1 MLVKEAQEFGKIGSR
16 NSKMGTTDFSIDAFA
31 CITGS
36 KLAKVPGTT
45 CHKCYARHLQNLRPS
60 VDKGWKDNLDKWN
73 AADPD
78 RWAQAMA
85 FQIKRYNTDGYHR
98 WFTSGDLQSV
108 EMLDA
113 IVQVARMT
121 PEVQHWLPTQER
133 AMLDAYEEA
142 GGELPDNLTPRV
154 SASKV
159 DGKLPNYPNVSGV
172 TRDKAKVTCPASQQG
187 NACLDCKACWSK
199 DVHSI
204 IYPKH

>member
-1 MLVKEAQEFGKIGSR
+1 MLVKEAKAFGKIGSR

-45 CHKCYARHLQNLRPS
+45 CHKCYARTLQNLRPS
-60 VDKGWKDNLDKWN
+60 VDKGWKANLDKWN
-73 AADPD
+73 AADPY
-78 RWAQAMA
+78 RWVQAMA
-85 FQIKRYNTDGYHR
+85 FQIKRYNTDGR

-133 AMLDAYEEA
+133 DMLDDYE
-142 GGELPDNLTPRV
+142 GELPDNLTPRI

-204 IYPKH
+204 IYPQH